1 MSKTEKHS
9 IPTQTTESNQSNQ
22 SIDQWKKD
30 RIEKQRLLI
39 LSKMSTQDRVR
50 NLLK

>member
-9 IPTQTTESNQSNQ
+9 TPTQTTELKQS
-22 SIDQWKKD
+22 SIDQWKREK
-30 RIEKQRLLI
+30 IEKQRLLI